1 MLNSVNCGGATDIL
15 STFVVKHRAMREQN
29 FKIVS
34 IVVVLALVLLVV
46 VEAMWSVRTYRDM
59 RENYEQQICSVMEEA
74 AWKYATNSMNGDA
87 AISIGNISRFHAF
100 VGEGLRTAG
109 LATEFRVEV
118 LSTTNAEPIVI
129 MAMGELSDSEDV
141 ISVDKRLTPL
151 ILRLTV
157 TDPHAAI
164 LGNMKRML
172 IMHGLS
178 VLLLIIAFL
187 YMLRTLFR
195 AKEVEKIRRDL
206 THNITHELKTPIAAA
221 YASVDALRTMPE
233 IVDEQRS
240 EYLDMA
246 HGELQRLGAMVDEIL
261 RSSTERFATAELRLE
276 ECDVAEMVRRVV
288 RSLDIRYA
296 SRNVEW
302 TIDVE
307 KGCAVVA
314 DAFYLEGALS
324 AVVDNAIKYSR
335 ERPKVKICGAV
346 KSGNTYISVVDCG
359 VGIAR
364 REQKRIFDKF
374 YRITS
379 GDKYSTSGYGI
390 GLYFVRSV
398 VERHGGSVSLTSTL
412 GEGSCFTLKLLR
424 YGK

>member
-1 MLNSVNCGGATDIL
+1 
-15 STFVVKHRAMREQN
+15 MREQN

-34 IVVVLALVLLVV
+34 VVVVLALALLVA

-59 RENYEQQICSVMEEA
+59 RESYEQQICSVMEEA

-87 AISIGNISRFHAF
+87 AINIGNISRFHAF

-109 LATEFRVEV
+109 LATDFRVEV
-118 LSTTNAEPIVI
+118 LSTTDAEPIVI
-129 MAMGELSDSEDV
+129 MAMGNLPKDEDV
-141 ISVDKRLTPL
+141 ILVDKRLTPL

-157 TDPHAAI
+157 ADPHSAI
-164 LGNMKRML
+164 LVDMKRML
-172 IMHGLS
+172 IMQGVS

-187 YMLRTLFR
+187 YMLRTLFH

-221 YASVDALRTMPE
+221 CASVDALRTMPE
-233 IVDEQRS
+233 IVEEQRS
-240 EYLDMA
+240 DYLDMA
-246 HGELQRLGAMVDEIL
+246 HDELQRLGAMVDEIL
-261 RSSTERFATAELRLE
+261 RSSTEKFATAELRLE
-276 ECDVAEMVRRVV
+276 ECDVAKIVERVV
-288 RSLDIRYA
+288 KSLDMRYA

-302 TIDVE
+302 CVDVKE
-307 KGCAVVA
+307 GCAVVA
-314 DAFYLEGALS
+314 DAFYLEGVISAL
-324 AVVDNAIKYSR
+324 ADNAIKYSS
-335 ERPKVKICGAV
+335 ERSKVKICGAV
-346 KSGNTYISVVDCG
+346 RNGYTYISVEDCG
-359 VGIAR
+359 IGIPR
-364 REQKRIFDKF
+364 KEQKRIFDKF
-374 YRITS
+374 YRITT